1 MCKFKNSNLFKR
13 LLCALLCVATMI
25 IAIPTTAETVNAET
39 GYDRGYPGGMAG
51 SGSILAHGLDVSAWQ
66 DSGLNFQN
74 FANAGYDFVI
84 LRCGTSAGKDIC
96 FEEYYRNAKAAGLDV
111 GCYFY
116 SYALSEAE
124 AQQEARN
131 VLSWISGKVFEYPV
145 YFDFEDPTQ
154 IDLSYSLSAKI
165 CRGFMDIMKDNGYL
179 AGLYSMS
186 WILSRD
192 WVSSSGI
199 RSTYEGWVAHVYSD
213 ANNTGITSGEYNIY
227 KDRYASVYGMH
238 QYSFTTYVNGVGSFD
253 ANVCYKDYPSIVKTY
268 GFNGYGQSFW
278 VEQAAFDP
286 MVYRD
291 RHDDLKDMTEE
302 ELRNHWRNH
311 GIKEGRAASAILD
324 LKYYV
329 AQNPDIKAKFGTNY
343 AAAYEYFVSEGYKE
357 KKKFSPAFDGKYYC
371 ENNPDVVE
379 VYGSDRFLLHY
390 LEHGMAEGRRASE
403 AFDVNYYLYIRPDVA
418 AAWPGDLVMATKH
431 FSGHGIRE
439 GEIGA
444 DLYKPVVSNVKV
456 TNITAKGYTVSC
468 KVTDEWG
475 VTKVSFPTWT
485 NYNNQDDLAENFL
498 NTQLGTKSGDTYTFN
513 VKASDH
519 NNETGLYT
527 THIYAFDKGGNVTVV
542 NLDSIVVKN
551 PSAGTLKLVSGSSY
565 SLSNQTVRDVKP
577 SVTAK
582 AFLSNFN
589 NTNLKVTDKNGKVLS
604 NSDVIGTGTQIALYE
619 NNVVVDV
626 ATVIILGDVDGTGI
640 INATDYIRIKSA
652 FLELLSL
659 SSAEE
664 DAADVDNSS
673 MINTTDYMRVKSHF
687 IGKYKLHN

>member
-1 MCKFKNSNLFKR
+1 MKFSTTVKR
-13 LLCALLCVATMI
+13 FFSAILCLAMLTVMLPNMK
-25 IAIPTTAETVNAET
+25 TANAAT

-51 SGSILAHGLDVSAWQ
+51 SGAILAHGLDVSAWQ

-84 LRCGTSAGKDIC
+84 LRCGTSVGKDSC

-131 VLSWISGKVFEYPV
+131 VLSWISGKVFEYPI

-192 WVSSSGI
+192 WVTTSGI
-199 RSTYEGWVAHVYSD
+199 RGTYEGWVAHVYSD

-278 VEQAAFDP
+278 VEQAAFDT

-291 RHDDLKDMTEE
+291 RHDDLKDMTDEQ
-302 ELRNHWRNH
+302 LHNHWINH
-311 GIKEGRAASAILD
+311 GIKEGRAASPILD

-329 AQNPDIKAKFGTNY
+329 SQNPDIKAKFGTNY

-357 KKKFSPAFDGKYYC
+357 KKKFSPIFDGEYYC
-371 ENNPDVVE
+371 EKHPDVVE
-379 VYGSDRFLLHY
+379 VYGADRFLLHY
-390 LEHGMAEGRRASE
+390 IEHGMAEGRRASE
-403 AFDVNYYLYIRPDVA
+403 SFDVNYYLFARPDVGQV
-418 AAWPGDLVMATKH
+418 WPGDLTMATKH
-431 FSGHGIRE
+431 FAGHGLKG
-439 GEIGA
+439 GEIGS
-444 DLYKPVVSNVKV
+444 DTQNPVVSNISI
-456 TNITAKGYTVSC
+456 TNITTAGYTVKC
-468 KVTDEWG
+468 KVTDNWG
-475 VTKVSFPTWT
+475 VSKVSFPTWT
-485 NYNNQDDLAENFL
+485 EKNNQDDLAANFL
-498 NTQLGTKSGDTYTFN
+498 NTQLGTKSGDTYTFV
-513 VKASDH
+513 VKSSDH
-519 NNETGLYT
+519 NNELGAYI
-527 THIYAFDKGGNVTVV
+527 THIYAIDKGGNTTVV
-542 NLDSIVVKN
+542 NLDPIIVKN
-551 PSAGTLKLVSGSSY
+551 PSAGEITLVSNSAY
-565 SLSNQTVRDVKP
+565 SISNKTLNNVKT
-577 SVTAK
+577 SVTVSTLLK
-582 AFLSNFN
+582 NFKNQNLTIRNKSGTTLSSSS
-589 NTNLKVTDKNGKVLS
+589 TV
-604 NSDVIGTGTQIALYE
+604 GTGAQILLYE
-619 NNVVVDV
+619 NNVVVDSI
-626 ATVIILGDVDGTGI
+626 TVIVLGDIDGTGH
-640 INATDYIRIKSA
+640 INSTDYVRVKSA
-652 FLELLSL
+652 FLGSISL
-659 SSAEE
+659 NSAESI
-664 DAADVDNSS
+664 AADVNKTQSLNS
-673 MINTTDYMRVKSHF
+673 TDYMRIKSHF
-687 IGKYKLHN
+687 LNEYNIHG